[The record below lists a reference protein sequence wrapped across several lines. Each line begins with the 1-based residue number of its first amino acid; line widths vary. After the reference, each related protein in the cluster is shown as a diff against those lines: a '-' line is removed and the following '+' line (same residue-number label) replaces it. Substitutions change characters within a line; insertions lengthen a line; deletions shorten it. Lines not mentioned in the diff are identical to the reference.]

1 MEDFSTP
8 RRPLVP
14 VVANLATAA
23 VLLTATWM
31 SAVQRPRAD
40 GLPMAS
46 REAKSV
52 PAANRNGTDR
62 AAADGNHAKWMRWSS
77 DQAPV
82 PALQPVG
89 YVPNTTTASR

>member
-1 MEDFSTP
+1 M
-8 RRPLVP
+8 VP
-14 VVANLATAA
+14 MVANLATAA

-31 SAVQRPRAD
+31 SAVQRPHAD

-52 PAANRNGTDR
+52 PAANRNSAER
-62 AAADGNHAKWMRWSS
+62 ATDGNHSKWMRWSS